1 MTSKCSYLGKAIRA
15 DLVRAFIF
23 TVVSIGFVCIVV
35 REGECVRRG
44 KNRAIAEASQ
54 NRKKLCGKRNLIG
67 SHWLLTYA
75 TKLQAVCAVL
85 MGFFKLT
92 VLFLFFPSV
101 SYSLR
106 HFCCFGLAS
115 PLTRP
120 EKTSNAFNFNHQS
133 LIPYRS
139 IIN

>member
-1 MTSKCSYLGKAIRA
+1 L
-15 DLVRAFIF
+15 DL
-23 TVVSIGFVCIVV
+23 VCIVV
-35 REGECVRRG
+35 REGEGVRRG

-85 MGFFKLT
+85 
-92 VLFLFFPSV
+92 FLFFPSV

-115 PLTRP
+115 PLTGP
-120 EKTSNAFNFNHQS
+120 KKHQTPS
-133 LIPYRS
+133 TS
-139 IIN
+139 IINHSYRIDQS